1 MATRLAIPRL
11 IDFIEYI
18 MSIYQ
23 LKVIKMLLFVNFYR
37 LIFLPIL
44 LQKNDILILDKIIEK
59 NNTSDKKN

>member
-1 MATRLAIPRL
+1 
-11 IDFIEYI
+11 

-23 LKVIKMLLFVNFYR
+23 LTGIQILLIVNINR

-59 NNTSDKKN
+59 NDTSDKKN

>member
-1 MATRLAIPRL
+1 
-11 IDFIEYI
+11 

-59 NNTSDKKN
+59 NNIGDKKN

>member
-1 MATRLAIPRL
+1 
-11 IDFIEYI
+11 
-18 MSIYQ
+18 
-23 LKVIKMLLFVNFYR
+23 MLLFVNIYR

>member
-1 MATRLAIPRL
+1 MSTRLAIPRL

-59 NNTSDKKN
+59 NNISDKKN

>member
-1 MATRLAIPRL
+1 
-11 IDFIEYI
+11 

-23 LKVIKMLLFVNFYR
+23 LKGSKMLLFVNICR

-59 NNTSDKKN
+59 KIPVIKKSK